1 MLLLAGLAGIPIV
14 TLFTVRATARRREL
28 VKFRFLAIAKAA
40 VVSALKVRSG
50 DFGGIAR
57 VLRTDFGERSG
68 GRLRISVL
76 PVGDIGDVSRV
87 AEETEHHA
95 PVAHS
100 EPPLI

>member
-57 VLRTDFGERSG
+57 VLRTDFGER
-68 GRLRISVL
+68 LRISVL